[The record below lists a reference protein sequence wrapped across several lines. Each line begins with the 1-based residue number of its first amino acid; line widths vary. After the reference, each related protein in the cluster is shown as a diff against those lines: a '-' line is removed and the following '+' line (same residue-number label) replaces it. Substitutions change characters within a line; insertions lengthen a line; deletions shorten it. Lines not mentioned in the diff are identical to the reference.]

1 MKKYKLLYF
10 VSEDEYFL
18 SHKIDQASSALRNN
32 YEILLVS
39 NFTNNE
45 KKIQK
50 QGFKTKNL
58 NFDRKSVNPFSE
70 LICFIRFC
78 IIIFSYK
85 PDIIQSI
92 ALKPILYSTLIS
104 KLLKDTKIILCV
116 VGLGYLFI
124 NENFMTK
131 FIRAVYIFLVKSFL
145 RTKNTIF
152 IFQNKDDKKVFDEK
166 KIIKDS
172 KTKIIM
178 GSGVDTEKFRKIKV
192 KKIYDLIFHSRI
204 LYDKGFMELM
214 NALKILKGKGKRN
227 VTLLVVGSPDKSN
240 RSSIDVQKL
249 EHWHDEK
256 LIIWKK
262 KQDNVIP
269 FLQKSKIAIL
279 PSYREGL
286 PKALLEAAS
295 CEIPIISTNVVGC
308 REICV
313 NNLNGISVPVK
324 DSVSLSN
331 AIEKILS
338 NPRLSN
344 YYGKNGRKLIK
355 NKFSNAIVQK
365 QFLKIYKEV

>member
-18 SHKIDQASSALRNN
+18 SHKVDQASSALSNN

-39 NFTNNE
+39 NFINNE

-50 QGFKTKNL
+50 LGFKTKNL
-58 NFDRKSVNPFSE
+58 NFDRKSINPFSE

-78 IIIFSYK
+78 IIIFTYK
-85 PDIIQSI
+85 PDLIQSI
-92 ALKPILYSTLIS
+92 ALKPILYSTLVS
-104 KLLKDTKIILCV
+104 KFLKDTKIILCV

-124 NENFMTK
+124 NKNLITK
-131 FIRAVYIFLVKSFL
+131 FIRATYIFLVKNFL
-145 RTKNTIF
+145 RKRNTVF
-152 IFQNKDDKKVFDEK
+152 IFQNKDDKKVFEEK
-166 KIIKDS
+166 KIIKNS
-172 KTKIIM
+172 KTHIIM
-178 GSGVDTEKFRKIKV
+178 GSGVDIKKFRKIKV

-204 LYDKGFMELM
+204 LYDKGFMELI
-214 NALKILKGKGKRN
+214 NALKILKEKRN
-227 VTLLVVGSPDKSN
+227 VTLLVLGSPDKSN
-240 RSSIDVQKL
+240 RSSIEEEKL
-249 EHWHDEK
+249 EQWQNEK
-256 LIIWKK
+256 LIVWKK
-262 KQDNVIP
+262 KRNNVIP

-295 CEIPIISTNVVGC
+295 CELPIISTNVVGC

-338 NPRLSN
+338 NPRLSD
-344 YYGKNGRKLIK
+344 YYGDNGRKLIK
-355 NKFSNAIVQK
+355 NKFSNTIVQK
-365 QFLKIYKEV
+365 QFLKIYKEI